1 MISNEVSQI
10 YLQSILKGQNV
21 QQSEVLSRYHLI
33 DLGCV
38 QGYNADG
45 TVNVLSPY
53 FMEGAPVSYEHVEL
67 LYVGTNAGCISF
79 NPEGCLCLLLKPYA
93 CIPDTTSMQI
103 DNRESPHSNA
113 GMKAIPI
120 TNGRQTAL
128 KTMFDGYGNFKME
141 GDGVSVNMTPS
152 TTSLTMGD
160 ASMSFTNEGE
170 VSKCLCKGQLFIT
183 HANDGTTRILR
194 YDAGGIAQYMMK
206 VNADGSYTIKRN
218 ATKAFEETDY
228 DDLDAFTDWLWVETY
243 GVDGSITKVLQKDA
257 DTPLLTHSVDAK
269 GNVTETLS
277 KDSGQVYTLNVG
289 EDVSISIDGS
299 AKSIALTTGS
309 VTNTQAD
316 ASWSVSVNG
325 PITLKS
331 TTADKIVIKNTA
343 SSLYTVINDIISVL
357 NGGSCA
363 TAGSPAAHT
372 ITAGQ
377 FSQALKDLKALMEQ

>member
-1 MISNEVSQI
+1 MISNEASQI

-45 TVNVLSPY
+45 TVNILSPY

-67 LYVGTNAGCISF
+67 LYIGTNAGCIAF

-183 HANDGTTRILR
+183 HANDGTTRTLR
-194 YDAGGIAQYMMK
+194 YDTKGIAQYMMK
-206 VNADGSYTIKRN
+206 VEADGSYTIKRN
-218 ATKAFEETDY
+218 ATKAFQEADY

-277 KDSGQVYTLNVG
+277 KDSGQVYTLKVG

-325 PITLKS
+325 PITLES
-331 TTADKIVIKNTA
+331 TTADKIAIKNTT

-377 FSQALKDLKALMEQ
+377 FSQALTDLKALMEQ